1 MTGPEAAGLKQR
13 IRAGE
18 KTLGGLLRLPGEFLV
33 ELAGVAGFDH
43 VLIDL
48 EHGPADLVALQH
60 HIAAAEAHGLDV
72 LVRVGAGDPGLVL
85 RVLDLG
91 ATGIV
96 VPHVDTAA
104 DARAAVAAAHYP
116 PLGARGFATY
126 SRAGGFG
133 AASIADHLRRSAERT
148 VVVVMAE
155 TPRACANAAEIAAVE
170 GVDSVMVGPA
180 DLSVAMGLTGG
191 AAEPD
196 VRAATEA
203 VRAAAAGAGKAMTT
217 IVNDPAQAA
226 AAPPGLVV
234 YNLAHVLLRTF
245 RSLTAL

>member
-1 MTGPEAAGLKQR
+1 MTGLKER

-18 KTLGGLLRLPGEFLV
+18 TSLGGLLRLPGEFLV
-33 ELAGVAGFDH
+33 ELAAVAGLGH
-43 VLIDL
+43 VLIDC
-48 EHGPADLVALQH
+48 EHGPADLVALQR
-60 HIAAAEAHGLDV
+60 HIVAAEAHGLDV
-72 LVRVGAGDPGLVL
+72 LVRVGSGDPGLIL

-96 VPHVDTAA
+96 VPHVDTAE

-116 PLGARGFATY
+116 PLGTRGFATY
-126 SRAGGFG
+126 SRAGRFG
-133 AASIADHLRRSAERT
+133 ATSIADHLRRSAERT

-155 TPRACANAAEIAAVE
+155 TPEACANAPEIAAVE
-170 GVDSVMVGPA
+170 GVDAVMVGPA

-191 AAEPD
+191 AAEPA

-203 VRAAAAGAGKAMTT
+203 VRSAAAGAGAAMMT